1 MILAYLLNFE
11 EQIKFMKD
19 NKLNI
24 FDSWIEPFE
33 NDILF
38 NILKYPEDYD
48 KLVLDYFLFGVL
60 HIIR

>member
-1 MILAYLLNFE
+1 
-11 EQIKFMKD
+11 MKD